1 MCALKKFYL
10 IAPFF
15 LFLLLTSP
23 MPAFSLGFLGG
34 NDEHIN
40 FFLTLVILFS
50 KRHSIST
57 RIWIQVKH
65 LPILNLIP
73 PPYLTHPNQPKPY
86 LCTVYIV

>member
-1 MCALKKFYL
+1 MCALEKFYL

-15 LFLLLTSP
+15 LFLLLASP

-34 NDEHIN
+34 NDEHMN

-65 LPILNLIP
+65 LPILDLVP
-73 PPYLTHPNQPKPY
+73 PPHLTHPNQPKPY